1 MLLNISVRLRNP
13 PILVKKY
20 QQAFLALLPGKT
32 TGLEFIRLDLLVRL
46 FLIILSS
53 ISFFPQILSLPS
65 MTMGDKSIRDFSA
78 PSATNVA
85 TGPNAINVDA
95 NFELKL
101 AFTYN
106 GSS

>member
-1 MLLNISVRLRNP
+1 
-13 PILVKKY
+13 
-20 QQAFLALLPGKT
+20 
-32 TGLEFIRLDLLVRL
+32 
-46 FLIILSS
+46 
-53 ISFFPQILSLPS
+53 
-65 MTMGDKSIRDFSA
+65 MGGKSIRDFSA